1 LLNLVGFIANAV
13 GFSSGSVRELD
24 IDGER
29 RRRPATAHLH
39 LDLVRLHHDV
49 AADQRQDFLAQN
61 AREIGIGTERPLLG
75 QQNHKSVRTR
85 AD

>member
-1 LLNLVGFIANAV
+1 
-13 GFSSGSVRELD
+13 
-24 IDGER
+24 
-29 RRRPATAHLH
+29 
-39 LDLVRLHHDV
+39 V